1 MKVGTP
7 VITSNLAAMPEVAG
21 GAAVLVDPYSIEE
34 MASEM
39 SKLLQDNDLREEL
52 VKKGVKRASH
62 HSWERTSEQYL
73 ELYEEACD
81 LN

>member
-1 MKVGTP
+1 
-7 VITSNLAAMPEVAG
+7 
-21 GAAVLVDPYSIEE
+21 
-34 MASEM
+34 M

-62 HSWERTSEQYL
+62 YSWERTSEQYL